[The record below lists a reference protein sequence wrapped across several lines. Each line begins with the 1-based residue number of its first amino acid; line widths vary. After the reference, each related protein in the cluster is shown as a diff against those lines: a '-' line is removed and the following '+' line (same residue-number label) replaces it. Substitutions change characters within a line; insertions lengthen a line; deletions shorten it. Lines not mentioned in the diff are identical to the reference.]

1 MADNIFT
8 QIRMQRGDQEKSSRW
23 YRSNATKLASGMTGQ
38 QILQG
43 QKLSNV
49 ITPGY
54 MYMFLYDP
62 KYKDVL
68 PYYDTVPL
76 VLPFSKTPD
85 GFVGI
90 NLHYL
95 PYGARFSLLG
105 DLKRLATD
113 NKITEY
119 TKIKISW
126 QILNSSSKYLAAT
139 SAVKRYLNSHLRSRF
154 LKVNFEDWETAAMLP
169 VEGFK
174 KKSKNRVWKD
184 VKGKRGRP

>member
-1 MADNIFT
+1 
-8 QIRMQRGDQEKSSRW
+8 
-23 YRSNATKLASGMTGQ
+23 
-38 QILQG
+38 
-43 QKLSNV
+43 
-49 ITPGY
+49 
-54 MYMFLYDP
+54 MFLYDP

-85 GFVGI
+85 GFIGI

-95 PYGARFSLLG
+95 PYSARFRLLG
-105 DLKRLATD
+105 DLKQLASD
-113 NKITEY
+113 KKINEF

-139 SAVKRYLNSHLRSRF
+139 SAVKRYLNAHLRSRF

-169 VEGFK
+169 VEGFRK
-174 KKSKNRVWKD
+174 RSKNRVWKD
-184 VKGKRGRP
+184 VKGKRGQK

>member
-1 MADNIFT
+1 MAENIFT
-8 QIRMQRGDQEKSSRW
+8 QIRMSKGDQEKSSRW
-23 YRSNATKLASGMTGQ
+23 YRNNATRLASGMTGQ

-43 QKLSNV
+43 QKLSNI

-76 VLPFSKTPD
+76 VLPFNKTPD
-85 GFVGI
+85 GFIGI

-95 PYGARFSLLG
+95 PYGARFRLLG
-105 DLKRLATD
+105 DLKQLASD
-113 NKITEY
+113 RKINEF

-139 SAVKRYLNSHLRSRF
+139 TCVKRYLNAHLRSRF

-169 VEGFK
+169 VEGFRK
-174 KKSKNRVWKD
+174 TSKNKVWKD
-184 VKGKRGRP
+184 VKGKRGKK